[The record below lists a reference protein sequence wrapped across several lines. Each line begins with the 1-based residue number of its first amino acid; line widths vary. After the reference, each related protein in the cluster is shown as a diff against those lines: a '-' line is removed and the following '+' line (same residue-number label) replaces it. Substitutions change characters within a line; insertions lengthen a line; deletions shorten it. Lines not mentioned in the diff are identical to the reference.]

1 MTRIYLGRHVLGLA
15 AILFGIVTLVWH
27 DFNNWQQIQ
36 ALGNVPHHEI
46 LAYIAA
52 AIELLGGLAIQWTR
66 TARAGAVAL
75 GSIFFVFA
83 LLWVP
88 HIVAEPR
95 VYDRWGNLFEQLS
108 QVAGALVVYATLGRS
123 DSERAPRA
131 ARIGY
136 ILFGICVVS
145 FTLEQLFYLSATADF
160 VPKWIPPGQMFW
172 AITTTIAFA
181 LVAIALLSGRSAL
194 LTSRL
199 LTAMLIG
206 FGLLVWLPAP
216 FADPHKLINW
226 AGNAEN
232 LAITGAAWIVTDFLS
247 QSVPSRWPPEAR
259 PCGS

>member
-36 ALGNVPHHEI
+36 SLGNVPHREI

-95 VYDRWGNLFEQLS
+95 VYDRWGNLFEQFS
-108 QVAGALVVYATLGRS
+108 QVAGAVIVYATLGRN
-123 DSERAPRA
+123 DSEQAPRA

-145 FTLEQLFYLSATADF
+145 FTLEQLVYLSATADF
-160 VPKWIPPGQMFW
+160 VPKWIPPDKC
-172 AITTTIAFA
+172 
-181 LVAIALLSGRSAL
+181 SGRL
-194 LTSRL
+194 RPQLRLRSRPSPYYP
-199 LTAMLIG
+199 G
-206 FGLLVWLPAP
+206 VRP
-216 FADPHKLINW
+216 F
-226 AGNAEN
+226 
-232 LAITGAAWIVTDFLS
+232 
-247 QSVPSRWPPEAR
+247 
-259 PCGS
+259 

>member
-36 ALGNVPHHEI
+36 ALGNVPHREI

-95 VYDRWGNLFEQLS
+95 VYDRWGNLFEQFS
-108 QVAGALVVYATLGRS
+108 QVASAVIVYATLGRS
-123 DSERAPRA
+123 DSEQAPRA
-131 ARIGY
+131 AQIGY

-145 FTLEQLFYLSATADF
+145 FTLERLFNFLQRHTLFQSGFLRD
-160 VPKWIPPGQMFW
+160 KC
-172 AITTTIAFA
+172 
-181 LVAIALLSGRSAL
+181 SGRL
-194 LTSRL
+194 RPQLRLRSR
-199 LTAMLIG
+199 
-206 FGLLVWLPAP
+206 
-216 FADPHKLINW
+216 
-226 AGNAEN
+226 
-232 LAITGAAWIVTDFLS
+232 
-247 QSVPSRWPPEAR
+247 PSRYCPGVR
-259 PCGS
+259 PF